1 MSWNARFRAA
11 MHGDVDGSD
20 VVALLNSTRPLG
32 DLRHEFDDRRLS
44 SELAHIGDEWRVA
57 DELAPAATLLWA
69 AEGMVTIAQSLL
81 EAEDAAHPGL
91 RATMSEASF
100 SVCMGL
106 LQPIGRIVAEVSA
119 MLVDPSLGTTL
130 PLPMRVTPP
139 EGAVPYAVYPA
150 HARGLLAAAERLQG
164 SVEGVLQDY
173 LGLAQRSPAPQWFS
187 AGLQR
192 MRAELAAAESR
203 QEMASARLAPLLARQ
218 ALDDLT
224 LRQTATDLWL
234 VIEVYLRAGQT
245 ALAPRLLPGAPLPGE
260 FAPSAGP
267 AQQPAPMPLPAPTYH
282 TPDAPVVAPPSLQAP
297 PAAPPPIQPARSLS
311 VAMPAPPA
319 PPAPPTPRPVA
330 APPPPSAARQPF
342 PPAHAVPFERPHE
355 LPRVDPVWQTEPA
368 RAADLP
374 ASSASSAQEHRTS
387 QPAAETAPAAPT
399 SRTAEQRP
407 RALPHIGGEEPP
419 EPPEPPTCDAE
430 HDQRQAQD
438 AQHRVEKH
446 GQAPSTVEPDI
457 DPNTGATGAR
467 RLPQI
472 G

>member
-32 DLRHEFDDRRLS
+32 DLRHGFDDRRLS

-57 DELAPAATLLWA
+57 DELAPAAALLWV

-164 SVEGVLQDY
+164 SVAGVLQDY

-192 MRAELAAAESR
+192 MRAELAAAGSR
-203 QEMASARLAPLLARQ
+203 QEMASARLAPLLAHQ

-245 ALAPRLLPGAPLPGE
+245 ALAPRLLPGAPPPGE
-260 FAPSAGP
+260 FAPSTGP
-267 AQQPAPMPLPAPTYH
+267 DQQPAPLPLPAPTYH
-282 TPDAPVVAPPSLQAP
+282 TPGAPVVAPPSLQAP
-297 PAAPPPIQPARSLS
+297 PAAPPPIQPAPHPS

-319 PPAPPTPRPVA
+319 PRPVA

-342 PPAHAVPFERPHE
+342 PPAHAVPFERPRE
-355 LPRVDPVWQTEPA
+355 LPRVAPEWRVEPT
-368 RAADLP
+368 RDAAPPASP
-374 ASSASSAQEHRTS
+374 ASSTQWSHAS
-387 QPAAETAPAAPT
+387 QPTAESPPAAPM
-399 SRTAEQRP
+399 SRTTEQHP
-407 RALPHIGGEEPP
+407 RALPRIGGVEPP
-419 EPPEPPTCDAE
+419 IRDAE
-430 HDQRQAQD
+430 HDQHQTQGGRCQEETQ
-438 AQHRVEKH
+438 
-446 GQAPSTVEPDI
+446 GQSPGKGEQDI
-457 DPNTGATGAR
+457 DPATGAR
-467 RLPQI
+467 RLPHI

>member
-20 VVALLNSTRPLG
+20 AVALLNSTRPLG

-57 DELAPAATLLWA
+57 DELAPAAALLWA

-164 SVEGVLQDY
+164 SVAGVLQDY

-192 MRAELAAAESR
+192 MRAELAAAGSR

-234 VIEVYLRAGQT
+234 VIEVYLRASQT
-245 ALAPRLLPGAPLPGE
+245 ALAPRLLPGAPPPGE
-260 FAPSAGP
+260 FAPSTG
-267 AQQPAPMPLPAPTYH
+267 PAPMPLPAPTYH
-282 TPDAPVVAPPSLQAP
+282 TPAAPVVAPPSLQ
-297 PAAPPPIQPARSLS
+297 
-311 VAMPAPPA
+311 
-319 PPAPPTPRPVA
+319 

-355 LPRVDPVWQTEPA
+355 LPRVDAVWQTEPV

-374 ASSASSAQEHRTS
+374 AHSASSAQEHRTS

-399 SRTAEQRP
+399 SRTTEQRP
-407 RALPHIGGEEPP
+407 RALPRIGGEEPP
-419 EPPEPPTCDAE
+419 IRDAE
-430 HDQRQAQD
+430 HDQRQAHGV
-438 AQHRVEKH
+438 QHRVEKH
-446 GQAPSTVEPDI
+446 GQAPSAVEPDI
-457 DPNTGATGAR
+457 DPDTGAR
-467 RLPQI
+467 RLPPI